1 MEFKN
6 IGKHMSE
13 YFRYRL
19 GQKTV
24 AFILLLF
31 FNFNIFSEI
40 VPDPASI
47 GTKVTRTASGAYRN
61 I

>member
-6 IGKHMSE
+6 VGRHISE

-24 AFILLLF
+24 AFVLLLF

-40 VPDPASI
+40 VPDPANI
-47 GTKVTRTASGAYRN
+47 GTKVTRTASGVD
-61 I
+61 